1 MTIDKHTVKNGSPQI
16 PVNHPP
22 AEAAAGSTP
31 SPAPTPET
39 APVERV
45 LFTPPIDIY
54 ESDEGLVL
62 IADLPGVSVKSL
74 ELQVQNNKL
83 TLLGRVARQVPADAR
98 LLHKEYEEGDFLRSF
113 ILSEDVDHDRVTAHL
128 NNGVLEVV
136 LPRSP
141 KTAPRRIQVN
151 GD

>member
-1 MTIDKHTVKNGSPQI
+1 VNSDPNGTTQI
-16 PVNHPP
+16 PVNQAPPEPVPVVRDAPP
-22 AEAAAGSTP
+22 AD
-31 SPAPTPET
+31 
-39 APVERV
+39 RV

-54 ESDEGLVL
+54 ETDEGLVL

-83 TLLGRVARQVPADAR
+83 TLLGRVPGIIPANAR

-113 ILSEDVDHDRVTAHL
+113 ILSEDVDHERVTARL

-136 LPRSP
+136 LPRAAKS
-141 KTAPRRIQVN
+141 APRRIQVN
-151 GD
+151 TD

>member
-1 MTIDKHTVKNGSPQI
+1 MTTDTRSEKNGSSAI
-16 PVNHPP
+16 PVNHPR
-22 AEAAAGSTP
+22 AAADQP
-31 SPAPTPET
+31 QAVTPEIV
-39 APVERV
+39 PPERS

-83 TLLGRVARQVPADAR
+83 TLLGRVTSQVPPDAR
-98 LLHKEYEEGDFLRSF
+98 PLHKEYEEGDFLRSF
-113 ILSEDVDHDRVTAHL
+113 ILSEDVDHDRVTARLH
-128 NNGVLEVV
+128 NGVLEVV

-141 KTAPRRIQVN
+141 KTAPRQIQVN
-151 GD
+151 EG

>member
-1 MTIDKHTVKNGSPQI
+1 MTTPHSDQSGMSQI
-16 PVNHPP
+16 PIHSAALAPASASSERPVEAVPPP
-22 AEAAAGSTP
+22 A
-31 SPAPTPET
+31 
-39 APVERV
+39 ERV

-83 TLLGRVARQVPADAR
+83 TLLGRVAPQAPLGAR
-98 LLHKEYEEGDFLRSF
+98 VLHQEYEEGDFLRSF
-113 ILSEDVDHDRVTAHL
+113 ILSEDVDHDRVTARL
-128 NNGVLEVV
+128 TNGVLEVV

-141 KTAPRRIQVN
+141 KSAPRKIEVSGN
-151 GD
+151 